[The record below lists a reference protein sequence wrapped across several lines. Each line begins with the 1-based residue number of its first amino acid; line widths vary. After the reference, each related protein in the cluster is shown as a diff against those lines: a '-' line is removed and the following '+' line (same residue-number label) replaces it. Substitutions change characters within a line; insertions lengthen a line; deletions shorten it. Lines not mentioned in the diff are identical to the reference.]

1 MNPLIVAGFHRSGTS
16 AIARSLHLGG
26 LFLGD
31 DLLGT
36 EPSNPHGHFE
46 DNEVIS
52 IHQEI
57 LELSGTDWK
66 SHESFETYVPA
77 RLWDAL
83 RGFVNSRR
91 EREQRTGEAWGFKD
105 PRVCLLLPIWLHL
118 LPEANVLIVFRNP
131 AECVRS
137 LHMRHSRQLAA
148 HRGPGY
154 VHRDFWSITDLG
166 VRMWIHYHRMLLS
179 SLPDSS
185 RVHAVNFGD
194 RDSVAGVVSAVN
206 DRWEMGLDEAHET
219 ALDPSLGAT
228 RVDPVR
234 VIDKDLIVEATTVWN
249 ELQLLAH
256 ASSNRVDG
264 R

>member
-31 DLLGT
+31 DLLGS

-46 DNEVIS
+46 DNEVIN

-66 SHESFETYVPA
+66 SHEPFEPYVPA
-77 RLWDAL
+77 RLWDAV
-83 RGFVNSRR
+83 RGFVDARR
-91 EREQRTGEAWGFKD
+91 QRQQATGEPWGFKD
-105 PRVCLLLPIWLHL
+105 PRVCLLLPIWLHV
-118 LPEANVLIVFRNP
+118 LPDADVLIVFRNP

-166 VRMWIHYHRMLLS
+166 VRMWIHYHRMLLAA
-179 SLPDSS
+179 LPEHA
-185 RVHAVNFGD
+185 RVHAVDFGE
-194 RDSVAGVVSAVN
+194 REAVAGVVSTVN
-206 DRWEMGLDEAHET
+206 DRWSLGLDPAHET

-228 RVDPVR
+228 QVDAVR
-234 VIDKDLIVEATTVWN
+234 VVDQGLITEARTVWN
-249 ELQLLAH
+249 ELQTLAH
-256 ASSNRVDG
+256 SSAHMVRQ